1 MERSS
6 YDELLAE
13 NVRLRAENAG
23 LRAEVVRL
31 QHQVRQLQAR
41 VDELLRLVEA
51 AQAAG
56 KRQAA
61 PFAKKPPIVNPK
73 RPGRKSGR
81 EHGTHGHRPPLPDD
95 QIDEEHQALLPDS
108 CPHCQGRVL
117 ETHVDHQGQT
127 ELPPR
132 PLYRRFH
139 IHCGRCESCGK
150 SVRGRHPLQTS
161 DATGSAASQLGPNAQ
176 AAVVYLNKQAGLSHG
191 KVAAVMTQMCQVPLT
206 RGASAQIVL
215 RAGAR
220 LQSAYQEIRESIRDS
235 EYLTPDE
242 TGWRVGGCG
251 VWLHTAVG
259 DAATCYVIDSS
270 RSADA
275 LEDIIGIDWD
285 GVLTHDGW
293 SSYDRFQEAAHQ
305 QCLAHVLRRAHNL
318 EERQVGAAK
327 EFPRQVIDLLQESL
341 KVRDDYHA
349 GTVPEEEL
357 FERAEAFTEKLNA
370 LTARPRRNEA
380 NEKLANHLRNHPG
393 CWFSFVVN
401 PDTPATNWKAEQ
413 AIRPAVVNRKVWGGN
428 RTAAGATA
436 QAVVMSVI
444 QTCQQQTRS
453 ALSFIS
459 NALRGIADR
468 LVPSP

>member
-1 MERSS
+1 MESPS

-13 NVRLRAENAG
+13 NARLRAEVA
-23 LRAEVVRL
+23 RL
-31 QHQVRQLQAR
+31 QSR
-41 VDELLRLVEA
+41 VDELVRLLEA
-51 AQAAG
+51 AQTAS

-81 EHGTHGHRPPLPDD
+81 EHGTHGHRPPLADG
-95 QIDEEHQALLPDS
+95 QIDEEHEAVLPEE
-108 CPHCQGRVL
+108 CPNCQGRVI
-117 ETHVDHQGQT
+117 ETHVDQQDQT

-139 IHCGRCESCGK
+139 IHCGRCQSCGK
-150 SVRGRHPLQTS
+150 SLRGRHPLQTS

-176 AAVVYLNKQAGLSHG
+176 AAVVFLNKQAGLSHG
-191 KVAAVMTQMCQVPLT
+191 KVSAVMTQMCQVPLT

-215 RAGAR
+215 RAAAR
-220 LQSAYQEIRESIRDS
+220 LQPAYDEIRASIRDS

-285 GVLTHDGW
+285 GVMTHDGW
-293 SSYDRFQEAAHQ
+293 SSYDRFEEAVHQ
-305 QCLAHVLRRAHNL
+305 QCLAHVLRRAHAL

-327 EFPRQVIDLLQESL
+327 EFPRQVIDLLKESL
-341 KVRDDYHA
+341 KVRDDYET
-349 GTVPEEEL
+349 GTVPEAEL
-357 FERAEAFTEKLNA
+357 IDHAER
-370 LTARPRRNEA
+370 LTAKLTVLTAPTRRNQA
-380 NEKLANHLRNHPG
+380 NETLANHLRNHPG

-413 AIRPAVVNRKVWGGN
+413 ALRPAVVNRKVWGGN
-428 RTAAGATA
+428 RTEAGAKA

-459 NALRGIADR
+459 NALRRITERLIA
-468 LVPSP
+468 SP